1 MSVSSKT
8 NSTPNAQDR
17 NAWIWGFTPQA
28 EIWNGRAAMLG
39 FLTAF
44 ILELVFGQSIFH

>member
-1 MSVSSKT
+1 MSDSSKILD
-8 NSTPNAQDR
+8 SSISNAQNL

-39 FLTAF
+39 FLVAF
-44 ILELVFGQSIFH
+44 IIELVFS